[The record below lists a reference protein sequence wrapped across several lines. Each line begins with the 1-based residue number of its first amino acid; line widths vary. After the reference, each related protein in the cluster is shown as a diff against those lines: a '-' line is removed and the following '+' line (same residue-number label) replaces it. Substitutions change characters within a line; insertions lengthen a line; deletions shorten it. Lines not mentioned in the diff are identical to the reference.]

1 MENTPELSTESSFDN
16 KKKIL
21 QYIIFIVCL
30 IAAFYLVEIVRFLK
44 PLFDLIWFGNIV
56 PLCTNVAR
64 IILYIGIIIAAF
76 FVGKKYFPGVQFKQ
90 RGEEYSLKRLLLIYG
105 ITVGIVFIV
114 TACLNFK
121 IKIVHD
127 LGENIAGPTAS
138 NNFSYMLA
146 GFFQMPIYILVI
158 RYSQELFNLIFKK
171 DVMKYIPF
179 GGLISLVAFGIFEML
194 TAGVSAI
201 SIVFLFM
208 HLVYGMMYILTKKN
222 YTMTYIVCMVIYLL

>member
-1 MENTPELSTESSFDN
+1 M
-16 KKKIL
+16 
-21 QYIIFIVCL
+21 CL

-56 PLCTNVAR
+56 PLCTNIAR

-138 NNFSYMLA
+138 TTKLWEECCELFKQEREKGGVLDMDTRVVSTITSHGA
-146 GFFQMPIYILVI
+146 GYIDKDNEVKYEQ
-158 RYSQELFNLIFKK
+158 RYSYS
-171 DVMKYIPF
+171 KY
-179 GGLISLVAFGIFEML
+179 
-194 TAGVSAI
+194 
-201 SIVFLFM
+201 
-208 HLVYGMMYILTKKN
+208 K
-222 YTMTYIVCMVIYLL
+222 